1 MLPIKL
7 TYLLFILLS
16 FYFYEL
22 SIKSDSQTFQ
32 MSGNFNTHF
41 YETLPSS
48 IKMRLY
54 FNTIMVYIPLIFLHI
69 LLPALNHWSTSQ
81 CCCHSDGE
89 ENRNLLY
96 MYICSFLF
104 ENPIQILVRTTNI
117 RENINDVIWWHMI
130 HGVIFTLWLME
141 RNFYSHK
148 PIIFYTI
155 HIYYPRNMNQLLG
168 IQ

>member
-7 TYLLFILLS
+7 TYLLCILFS

-69 LLPALNHWSTSQ
+69 LLPALNHWNTLQ
-81 CCCHSDGE
+81 YCFHSDGE

-148 PIIFYTI
+148 PIIVYTI
-155 HIYYPRNMNQLLG
+155 HIDYLRNMNQLPTL
-168 IQ
+168 